1 MSWIE
6 VAGVVIGIIAC
17 TFGIVFLP
25 ILIVGLIDHIVESV
39 RKNKYPEYFD
49 LYDSAIYESFRI
61 GGKFNKEKERISYK
75 LKKYTDGYKDG
86 ECTKEF
92 LEKKMQ
98 ELTQS
103 YIEICDIYNQE
114 HQAIKVLWKRVNEYA
129 KKHNLKW
136 GIIYD
141 N

>member
-6 VAGVVIGIIAC
+6 IAGVVIGIIAC
-17 TFGIVFLP
+17 TVGIIFLF
-25 ILIVGLIDHIVESV
+25 ILIVGLIDHIVSSA
-39 RKNKYPEYFD
+39 RRNKYPEYFD
-49 LYDSAIYESFRI
+49 LYDSAIYESFRV
-61 GGKFNKEKERISYK
+61 GGKFSDDKKRINHK

-92 LEKKMQ
+92 FENKMQ

-103 YIEICDIYNQE
+103 YIKICDTYSQE
-114 HQAIKVLWKRVNEYA
+114 RLSIEVLWKRADAYA
-129 KKHNLKW
+129 KQHNLKW
-136 GIIYD
+136 GVIYD